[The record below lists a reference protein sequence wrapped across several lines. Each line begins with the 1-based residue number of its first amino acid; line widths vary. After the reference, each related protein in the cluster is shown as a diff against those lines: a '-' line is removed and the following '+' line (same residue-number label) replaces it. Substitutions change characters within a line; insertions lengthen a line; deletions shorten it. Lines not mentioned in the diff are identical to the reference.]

1 MSTDRR
7 ADRHAMSTG
16 RRVVPSTR
24 RSEAQAE
31 RQALWNG
38 FGNGLSQAFELA
50 AVPALFAL
58 LGWWLDSLAG
68 TGPGLLIGF
77 MVLGLTG
84 TVARAYYAYTAEM
97 AEHEK
102 DKPWTRSRP

>member
-7 ADRHAMSTG
+7 A
-16 RRVVPSTR
+16 
-24 RSEAQAE
+24 E
-31 RQALWNG
+31 RQSLWNG

-58 LGWWLDSLAG
+58 AGWGIDSWLGSGPWIMLALLVVGLFG
-68 TGPGLLIGF
+68 TILR
-77 MVLGLTG
+77 T
-84 TVARAYYAYTAEM
+84 YYAYAAEM

>member
-7 ADRHAMSTG
+7 AERHALSTP
-16 RRVVPSTR
+16 RRVAPGPR
-24 RSEAQAE
+24 RAAGAE

-58 LGWWLDSLAG
+58 FGWWLDSLAG

-77 MVLGLTG
+77 MVLGLAG